1 MSFLIYS
8 YRMEDDLKILEE
20 KLTHLLGLFNEM
32 RTENSALKAEL
43 ETVKKESVELK
54 GNMTQASERIET
66 LMRSLP

>member
-8 YRMEDDLKILEE
+8 DRMEDDLKILEE

-32 RTENSALKAEL
+32 RTENGALKAEL
-43 ETVKKESVELK
+43 ASVKKESEELK